1 VTRLDPGRMLQ
12 ALLDGEPLE
21 TDAVDRVGAALA
33 SGGEGYDQAELI
45 EILMRADSSKHLPL
59 VRRFWLES
67 DDPFVVWRSTRALF
81 DWWHED
87 RTVPANE
94 ERLRKVAEG
103 EPWDPDELARDA
115 ARRVLGWS

>member
-1 VTRLDPGRMLQ
+1 MLQ

-45 EILMRADSSKHLPL
+45 EILMRANSSKHLPL

>member
-1 VTRLDPGRMLQ
+1 VTRLDPGRLLQ
-12 ALLDGEPLE
+12 ALLNGEPLE
-21 TDAVDRVGAALA
+21 ADAVDRVGAALA
-33 SGGEGYDQAELI
+33 SGGDGYDQAELI
-45 EILMRADSSKHLPL
+45 EILMRANSSKHLPL

-81 DWWHED
+81 DWWRED
-87 RTVPANE
+87 ITVPANE